1 MEAPSL
7 SSKFSRFMK
16 KNVVFVVMIPLI
28 GAIHLGWMKLQEVDK
43 FVSKEER
50 RELPLLEGARA
61 VKNKVSELAQ
71 PSES

>member
-1 MEAPSL
+1 
-7 SSKFSRFMK
+7 MK

-50 RELPLLEGARA
+50 RELPLLE
-61 VKNKVSELAQ
+61 VFLTS
-71 PSES
+71 